1 MRRVQ
6 AQPVLRTDLLAE
18 SFEWMRKEAGGY
30 ASLLRMSRWCWMER
44 TEGNRRPRADSL
56 LFAGVGSGPVVA
68 ASFALYPVLTLV
80 MCVAIQAL
88 NAVGDLL
95 FMLVLMGVGL
105 PLTVILAVV
114 ATVMALIAAW
124 QRGVVLAVLGA
135 LAVGGMVSMPIGMAI
150 LFPS

>member
-1 MRRVQ
+1 M
-6 AQPVLRTDLLAE
+6 D
-18 SFEWMRKEAGGY
+18 
-30 ASLLRMSRWCWMER
+30 R
-44 TEGNRRPRADSL
+44 TEGARPRRADSL
-56 LFAGVGSGPVVA
+56 LFAGVGSGPLVG
-68 ASFALYPVLTLV
+68 ASLALYPVLTLV
-80 MCVAIQAL
+80 MCTAIQL
-88 NAVGDLL
+88 LDAVGDLVY
-95 FMLVLMGVGL
+95 MLVLMGVGL